1 MSIKDLKKKACK
13 KKIKGEEIMINS
25 KSSNLI
31 NFEQLLKKEEV
42 KR

>member
-25 KSSNLI
+25 KSSNSI
-31 NFEQLLKKEEV
+31 NFEQLLKKE
-42 KR
+42 

>member
-13 KKIKGEEIMINS
+13 KKLKGEEIVINS

-31 NFEQLLKKEEV
+31 NFDHLLKKEEA
-42 KR
+42 RR